1 MANVDM
7 DRGDRIADLRKKHGW
22 SQDEFADRVGIG
34 RPAMSNI
41 ENGSDPK
48 SSTLARIAS
57 VLDVTTDY
65 ILNGSCCEEK
75 AETSYLVN
83 AITSELSGMDEVEL
97 KRWLA
102 MIQASKSIPA

>member
-1 MANVDM
+1 MSVY

-57 VLDVTTDY
+57 VLNVTTDY